1 MFGIWSHFVIRDN
14 TCPFASQGKNKTYFC
29 RKHGVRVLGTI
40 ITEWGP
46 GKQLLER
53 ILASDENIERFTA
66 VTASMCVH
74 YGFHGWLL
82 NIENE
87 VEPELVSQLIKLT
100 RALTEAVKSKI
111 GEEGV
116 VLWYDSVTIKV
127 RPSLCCIFTSS
138 YLNQT

>member
-1 MFGIWSHFVIRDN
+1 M
-14 TCPFASQGKNKTYFC
+14 
-29 RKHGVRVLGTI
+29 LGTI

-53 ILASDENIERFTA
+53 ILASDENIESFTA
-66 VTASMCVH
+66 VTASMCAH

-87 VEPELVSQLIKLT
+87 VEPDLVIQLIKLT
-100 RALTEAVKSKI
+100 QALTEAVKRKI

-116 VLWYDSVTIKV
+116 VLWYDSVTVKV
-127 RPSLCCIFTSS
+127 RPSLLRF
-138 YLNQT
+138 L

>member
-1 MFGIWSHFVIRDN
+1 M
-14 TCPFASQGKNKTYFC
+14 
-29 RKHGVRVLGTI
+29 LGTI

-46 GKQLLER
+46 GKQLLEK

-66 VTASMCVH
+66 VTASMCAH

-87 VEPELVSQLIKLT
+87 VEPDLVIQLIKLT
-100 RALTEAVKSKI
+100 QALTKAVKRKI

-116 VLWYDSVTIKV
+116 VLWYDSVTVKV
-127 RPSLCCIFTSS
+127 SKTLTAAVFVIVV

>member
-1 MFGIWSHFVIRDN
+1 M
-14 TCPFASQGKNKTYFC
+14 
-29 RKHGVRVLGTI
+29 LGTI

-66 VTASMCVH
+66 VTASMCAH

-87 VEPELVSQLIKLT
+87 VEPDLVSQLIKLT
-100 RALTEAVKSKI
+100 RALTEAVKRKI

-127 RPSLCCIFTSS
+127 RLSLQFCWCCMYIYQLFESNLIPPFPTW
-138 YLNQT
+138 YWCRIVD